1 MPYIRTQI
9 DNKHN
14 GITFH
19 LVNEKIDSGKIIFQ
33 KKIKKKFK
41 SMIDFYLHVFNI
53 FPACFLKTL
62 NNIKKKKFMKL
73 KNKKSYYSIPR
84 KTDYNN
90 FLKKKGKIILF
101 NDFFKI
107 NKLI

>member
-33 KKIKKKFK
+33 KKKKKIHK
-41 SMIDFYLHVFNI
+41 V
-53 FPACFLKTL
+53 
-62 NNIKKKKFMKL
+62 KK
-73 KNKKSYYSIPR
+73 
-84 KTDYNN
+84 
-90 FLKKKGKIILF
+90 
-101 NDFFKI
+101 
-107 NKLI
+107 

>member
-1 MPYIRTQI
+1 MLNLLSINHLFINKHSSLLPSYKGLMPYIRTQI

-53 FPACFLKTL
+53 FPTCFLKTL
-62 NNIKKKKFMKL
+62 KNIKL
-73 KNKKSYYSIPR
+73 
-84 KTDYNN
+84 
-90 FLKKKGKIILF
+90 
-101 NDFFKI
+101 
-107 NKLI
+107 